1 MNYKENMLLGIEGLR
16 SHLLRSLLS
25 MLGIIFGVGAVIAM
39 LSIGEGAKQEA
50 LEQIQL
56 MGMSNIIV
64 EDVPKEDGD
73 NEDGESTKTNHSRGL
88 RWMDARAIRE
98 INPLVKNT
106 VPIKEISLSIR
117 YGTER
122 SKANIVGTTPEYADV
137 MNYTTRE
144 GSFFSYRDVED
155 ARRVC
160 ALGNGIKRKLFLFK
174 SPLGKKVKIGG
185 QWFTVIGV
193 LEEKSVT
200 SSRSRGL
207 PVNDMNQDVYIPI
220 TTAMKRLS
228 AGDSE
233 MAYVPGKGWQK
244 KEISEINR
252 FIASVWDVNRIQEAA
267 NILKASL
274 LRRHSNTED
283 FIITVPEALLRQ
295 SRQTQRIFNIVMGAI
310 AGISLL
316 VGGIGIMNIMLASVL
331 ERTREIGIRRA
342 TGATRMDILGQ
353 FMFESVMLSFA
364 GGLIGIVTGFA
375 LTRVIAAYADWRTI
389 VSYMAILLAFSVSV
403 GIGILFG
410 VYPARRAAKMDPID
424 ALRYE

>member
-1 MNYKENMLLGIEGLR
+1 MDYKENLLLGVEGLK

-56 MGMSNIIV
+56 MGMRNIIV
-64 EDVPKEDGD
+64 EDMKKSGSDDQE
-73 NEDGESTKTNHSRGL
+73 NEKKTNHSRGL

-98 INPLVKNT
+98 LNPLVDET
-106 VPIKEISLSIR
+106 VPVKETSLTIR
-117 YGTER
+117 YSKER
-122 SKANIVGTTPEYADV
+122 TKANIVGTTPEYAEV
-137 MNYTTRE
+137 MNYITRE
-144 GSFFSYRDVED
+144 GSFFNFKDVED

-160 ALGNGIKRKLFLFK
+160 AIGNGIRHKLFFFAN
-174 SPLGKKVKIGG
+174 PIGEKVKIDD

-193 LEEKSVT
+193 LEEKSVS

-220 TTAMKRLS
+220 TASMKRLS
-228 AGDSE
+228 GGDSK
-233 MAYVPGKGWQK
+233 MSYVPGIGWQK
-244 KEISEINR
+244 QQVSELNR
-252 FIASVWDVNRIQEAA
+252 FIARVRDVNRIQEAA
-267 NILKASL
+267 NILKATL
-274 LRRHSNTED
+274 LRRHNNVED
-283 FIITVPEALLRQ
+283 FAITVPEALLRQ

-310 AGISLL
+310 ASISLL

-342 TGATRMDILGQ
+342 TGARRLDILGQ

-364 GGLIGIVTGFA
+364 GGIIGIILGFA
-375 LTRVIAAYADWRTI
+375 LTKIIAAYADWRTI
-389 VSYMAILLAFSVSV
+389 VSWMAIFLSFGVSV
-403 GIGILFG
+403 GVGILFG
-410 VYPARRAAKMDPID
+410 VYPARRAAKMDPIE